1 MLYHRPPFCCRC
13 GTAMPIDSPPL
24 PCSVLLLSGG
34 RGQRM
39 GGQDKGLLEWRGQPL
54 IAHLQSLVRPLTD
67 DLIISCNRNPQQYA
81 AYADQLV
88 NDDSPDFPGPL
99 AGIRAG
105 LAAAR
110 HAHLLILPCDVPHI
124 DARLLA
130 DLRQAAQHNPLL
142 PVMVRHGEF
151 WEPLICIIPT
161 HLHTEVE
168 QAWHAGERSPRKI
181 FLQLGGV
188 GLECPADDPRLAN
201 LNTPEL
207 LQTRSGMSE

>member
-1 MLYHRPPFCCRC
+1 
-13 GTAMPIDSPPL
+13 MPIDSSPL

-54 IAHLQSLVRPLTD
+54 IAHLQRLVRPLTD

-81 AYADQLV
+81 AYADRLV
-88 NDDSPDFPGPL
+88 SDDSPDFPGPL

-105 LAAAR
+105 LAVAR
-110 HAHLLILPCDVPHI
+110 HGHLLIVPCDVPNL
-124 DARLLA
+124 DDRLLA
-130 DLRQAAQHNPLL
+130 DLREMAQQHPLL

-161 HLHTEVE
+161 TLRDAVDS
-168 QAWHAGERSPRKI
+168 AWHAGERSPRKLL
-181 FLQLGGV
+181 LQLGGV

-201 LNTPEL
+201 LNTPAL
-207 LQTRSGMSE
+207 LKTRSGVSE